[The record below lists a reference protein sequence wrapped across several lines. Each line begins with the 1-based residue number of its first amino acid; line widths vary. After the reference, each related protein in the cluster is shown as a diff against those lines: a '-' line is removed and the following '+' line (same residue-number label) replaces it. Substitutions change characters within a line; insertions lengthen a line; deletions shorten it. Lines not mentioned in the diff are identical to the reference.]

1 MVKVLIHHDE
11 GVRTVSDDSD
21 VNEVI
26 DLEAS
31 DAVRVYY
38 ENGNYDDYYHATIT
52 TIFFE

>member
-11 GVRTVSDDSD
+11 GARTVSDDSD

-26 DLEAS
+26 DLEES

-38 ENGNYDDYYHATIT
+38 DNGKYDDYYHATIT

>member
-11 GVRTVSDDSD
+11 GVRTVSDNSD

-26 DLEAS
+26 DPEEG

-38 ENGNYDDYYHATIT
+38 ENGKYDDYYHATIT